1 MRETSLSARLTIQC
15 RAMPLFFFLKMEQAG
30 VVPIISLAEELN
42 KTLVYVS
49 SIELCMEPAVF

>member
-1 MRETSLSARLTIQC
+1 MQ
-15 RAMPLFFFLKMEQAG
+15 LFFFLKMEQAG